1 MGPAHGPL
9 AVVGDLVRPVG
20 VHEVVTGTAED
31 DVGACRIV
39 ERVHHVV
46 AAATGD
52 LVRGGVEMRAVVDQI
67 VTVAAGDGVRAQ
79 RAGDLV
85 FAGPTG
91 DGVVAAAA
99 VDLILTGATREA
111 VLAPGAEE
119 GGVVRE
125 KVFALLPDDRV
136 VSGPAREPAGPS
148 VPTATAA
155 NATPLAAAGIATITA
170 K

>member
-1 MGPAHGPL
+1 MWPAHGPL
-9 AVVGDLVRPVG
+9 AVAGDLVRPVG

-52 LVRGGVEMRAVVDQI
+52 LVRGVEVRAVVYQI

>member
-52 LVRGGVEMRAVVDQI
+52 LVRGVEVRAVVYQI

-79 RAGDLV
+79 R
-85 FAGPTG
+85 
-91 DGVVAAAA
+91 A